1 MGKRKYILFFL
12 IGLLVWGSGNS
23 PISTVEAKLKYNH
36 EKYKRSS
43 TYKTYV
49 FKSYE
54 KGKKAKIVTHRYML
68 KGPYKGMWRIN
79 NENLYFEEGSDS
91 TSVYSTAVY
100 KHKTGERIMSSQI
113 LPRNLK
119 KGAKGYM
126 GDAAYYDRHKYKVL
140 STNTTV
146 RTPAKTF
153 KHVLKIW
160 ISTPDLSM
168 QSIDYYAKGYGIIKS
183 EDINE
188 GEITKAFELVALKK

>member
-12 IGLLVWGSGNS
+12 IGLLIWGSGNS
-23 PISTVEAKLKYNH
+23 PISTVEAKVKYNH
-36 EKYKRSS
+36 EKYKRSN

-68 KGPYKGMWRIN
+68 KGSYKGMWRIN
-79 NENLYFEEGSDS
+79 NENLYFEEGSNS
-91 TSVYSTAVY
+91 TGVYSTAVY

-168 QSIDYYAKGYGIIKS
+168 QSIDYYAKGYSIIKS
-183 EDINE
+183 EDISE
-188 GEITKAFELVALKK
+188 GEITKSSELVALKK